1 MSSRNRTALESL
13 LSLLLGLGALGKH
26 GHRRNV
32 VDFRAKHLGSII
44 LSVVRDLRHNFMA
57 TTTSV
62 YNFQS
67 SYLS

>member
-44 LSVVRDLRHNFMA
+44 LSVVRDLQVIISWPPQLQFTIFRA
-57 TTTSV
+57 
-62 YNFQS
+62 
-67 SYLS
+67 LI